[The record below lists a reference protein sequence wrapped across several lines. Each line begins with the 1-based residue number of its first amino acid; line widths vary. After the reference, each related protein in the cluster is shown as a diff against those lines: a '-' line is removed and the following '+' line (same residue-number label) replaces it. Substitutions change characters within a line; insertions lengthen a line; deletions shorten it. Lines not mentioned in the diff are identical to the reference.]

1 MDVKNKRM
9 LFPSEVCVRNRHL
22 CRVLQHLTG
31 SLAPEIMQ
39 SSGGLSS
46 KCIIQGHCDST
57 CMAKQ
62 MEREL
67 PGTEPLE
74 GGWRL
79 TGELWCL

>member
-22 CRVLQHLTG
+22 CHVLQHLTG

-46 KCIIQGHCDST
+46 RCIIQGHCDST
-57 CMAKQ
+57 CMAKH